1 MLANVLFRIQKR
13 LEKLGLSESRA
24 ATAAGLSQDAIRNMR
39 RAVEAGKLGAS
50 VNTSTIAALA
60 PVLQT
65 TVSWLLE
72 ERGSEELGDDY
83 VDQATVIDVP
93 LISWESATK
102 LGVSGAPVLSHDMS
116 RVVRVVD
123 LDPQGNWIALR
134 VTGDAMDLVSPHD
147 SIIFVNRRDRRLEP
161 FKYYLINTEAGALY
175 RRFRPPH
182 FWEGVST
189 NPHYNKPLALV
200 EPTTIIGRVKKSR
213 TDL

>member
-1 MLANVLFRIQKR
+1 MLADVLFRIQKR
-13 LEKLGLSESRA
+13 LEKVGLSESRA
-24 ATAAGLSQDAIRNMR
+24 AIAAGLSQDAIRNMR
-39 RAVEAGKLGAS
+39 RTVESGKLGAG

-72 ERGSEELGDDY
+72 ERGSEELSDDY
-83 VDQATVIDVP
+83 IDAPTVIDVP
-93 LISWESATK
+93 LISWESAAK
-102 LGVSGAPVLSHDMS
+102 LGMSGAPVLAQDMS

-134 VTGDAMDLVSPHD
+134 VSGNVMNLVSPHD

-161 FKYYLINTEAGALY
+161 FKYYLIGTATEALY

-189 NPHYNKPLALV
+189 DPQFNKPVVLI